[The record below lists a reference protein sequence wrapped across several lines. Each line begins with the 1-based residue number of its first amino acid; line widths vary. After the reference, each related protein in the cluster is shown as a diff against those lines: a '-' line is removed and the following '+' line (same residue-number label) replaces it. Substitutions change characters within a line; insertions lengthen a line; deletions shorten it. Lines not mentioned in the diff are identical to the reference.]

1 MKLFLLLLITTNLAN
16 ASVSPCGKEGSLDER
31 IKSCNQTKDGF
42 ILVSRSETGVEI
54 YKDAKSGLIW
64 SDRIKTDFNH
74 YGSAKACNDGSPEI
88 TLFKELNWRLPT
100 IREFEDSGFNGMK
113 TALPNMSHWFWTSTP
128 VKMKRKGRRRRAPPV
143 QAFLWDG
150 VEQKS
155 DVGDIK
161 DAASVRC
168 VAR

>member
-1 MKLFLLLLITTNLAN
+1 MKLFLIFILMIESVLAD
-16 ASVSPCGKEGSLDER
+16 VTPCGKEGSLEER
-31 IKSCNQTKDGF
+31 IKSCNQTKEGF
-42 ILVSRSETGVEI
+42 VLISRSETGIEI

-64 SDRIKTDFNH
+64 SDRIRTDFNH
-74 YGSAKACNDGSPEI
+74 YGSSKACNDDSPEL
-88 TLFKELNWRLPT
+88 TLFKELKWRLPT
-100 IREFEDSGFNGMK
+100 IREFEDSGINGMK
-113 TALPNMSHWFWTSTP
+113 TNLPNMSHWFWTSTP
-128 VKMKRKGRRRRAPPV
+128 VKMKRKGRRRRALPA